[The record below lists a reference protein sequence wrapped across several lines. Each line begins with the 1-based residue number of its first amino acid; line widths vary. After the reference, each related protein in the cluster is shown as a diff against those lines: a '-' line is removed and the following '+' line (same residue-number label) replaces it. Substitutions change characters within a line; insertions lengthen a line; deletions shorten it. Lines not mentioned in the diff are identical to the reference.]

1 MAPKQKI
8 GPKAALHRLE
18 NGLRLL
24 FRSRNHTSL
33 ATEPN
38 SQPTIALNNTNWD
51 GLERFKSILEGNNA
65 TFGLLTSTITQFS
78 GCVRRFENQT
88 RAREECKILGVDLND
103 LFHVLAERFA
113 RADQMS
119 ITPES
124 FGNLARSIGQ
134 EITKLLASDEGSGPK
149 EDGSATDGSIDEIL
163 RCYRRV
169 RTLLALFAPQ
179 MNESTT
185 VWRLED
191 DEVQNTRLELL
202 SHSQAGHY
210 RAVGPE
216 NIHRTRCLQ
225 DTRTNVLQDLQEWV
239 HYGKFHKVYW
249 LSGTS
254 GSGKTTIAYSLCEYL
269 ENSGRP
275 AASFFCS
282 RDLPDC
288 RDVRRILPNV
298 AYQLARLS
306 RPLRRAISNS
316 LERDPEVCSQPIKNQ
331 FERLIAMPLEEVGH
345 TPGVDVVVVI
355 DALEECEDKDGINQL
370 LDAFFKDSSGLP
382 VKFLVTSRQNLG
394 ILDRMRA
401 SLDLLKR
408 SELRLHEIDRTVS
421 QQDVRTYLK
430 AGLERFGLSDDDLE
444 CLARRS
450 GGSFIYAVSVLKY
463 VGLGDSSGGSE
474 RLKQLLDVASSIE
487 TPSNQH
493 IDIIYTAMLDGVI
506 ENGGLD
512 ESRKAEMMLV
522 LRTAVCARDSLTVD
536 AIAELLG
543 LESSSLMIIMLYLLV
558 PGLQV
563 SDASGLGITLSEPFS
578 KYLVDPQRSGR
589 FHCNSQQDH
598 ALLVQS
604 CFHLVGAA
612 NPSFNVCNLASSYM
626 LDREVV
632 DIDERV
638 NEAISPGLWYASR
651 HWGTHLT
658 LAEPSNE
665 RLAALHSVLSKRLLL
680 WMEVMNLKR
689 SMPEA
694 AELLHEVHLWL
705 KQVECP
711 VDIRDLV
718 LDAWIFVATFSSS
731 RASDSTPHIYV
742 SALPFWP
749 AHRPVSM
756 YYMPMLRFAVD
767 AEGCREDL
775 AILGDQGSEVAHSPQ
790 SFGTFSRRT
799 DNNLHPLA
807 VGTRRP
813 VDHLV
818 AGHTREIN
826 SVVYSPDGAHVAS
839 GSDDKTI
846 RVWDARTGQP
856 VGQPFNGHT
865 GLVFSV
871 AYSPNGA
878 YIASASDDCTIR
890 IWDAYTGQAVGQP
903 LKGHTGWVRSVA
915 YSPDGAYLVSGSGD
929 NTIRIWDART
939 GLHMGEP
946 LSGHIGKVNSVAYSP
961 DSAYIASGSHDNT
974 VRIWEARTG
983 QAVGQPLKGHTDLV
997 CSVAYSPEGAYIASG
1012 SADRTVRI
1020 WSTRT
1025 GRPAGQPLRGHT
1037 GEVNSVAYSPDGAY
1051 IASGSDD
1058 KTVRIWD
1065 ARSGQPVGQPLEGH
1079 TSLVLCVAYSPNCAY
1094 VSSSSSDMT
1103 LRIWDS
1109 RAGHALQTPGAPS
1122 PPARSLAHSPSRSL
1136 VPSVFAQYFARIP
1149 DKPASVAHGSY
1160 IHTSDDSVHRWTL
1173 DDQGW
1178 AVNARKDRL
1187 IWVPQALQRS
1197 MILPP
1202 TLVQIPRGDLVR
1214 LGFRDAKLGT
1224 EWRDCFDPSQ
1234 LYS

>member
-1 MAPKQKI
+1 
-8 GPKAALHRLE
+8 
-18 NGLRLL
+18 
-24 FRSRNHTSL
+24 
-33 ATEPN
+33 
-38 SQPTIALNNTNWD
+38 
-51 GLERFKSILEGNNA
+51 
-65 TFGLLTSTITQFS
+65 
-78 GCVRRFENQT
+78 
-88 RAREECKILGVDLND
+88 
-103 LFHVLAERFA
+103 
-113 RADQMS
+113 
-119 ITPES
+119 
-124 FGNLARSIGQ
+124 
-134 EITKLLASDEGSGPK
+134 
-149 EDGSATDGSIDEIL
+149 
-163 RCYRRV
+163 
-169 RTLLALFAPQ
+169 

-191 DEVQNTRLELL
+191 DENTRLELL

-216 NIHRTRCLQ
+216 NIPRTRCLQ

-401 SLDLLKR
+401 SLDLLKQ

-450 GGSFIYAVSVLKY
+450 GGSFIYAASVLKY

-543 LESSSLMIIMLYLLV
+543 LESSSLMSIMLYLLV

-598 ALLVQS
+598 ALLLQS

-612 NPSFNVCNLASSYM
+612 NPSFNVCNLPSSYM

-658 LAEPSNE
+658 LAEPSDE

-694 AELLHEVHLWL
+694 AELLHE
-705 KQVECP
+705 QVQCP

-813 VDHLV
+813 VDQLF

-865 GLVFSV
+865 SLVFSV

-878 YIASASDDCTIR
+878 YIASASDDCTLR
-890 IWDAYTGQAVGQP
+890 IWDAY
-903 LKGHTGWVRSVA
+903 
-915 YSPDGAYLVSGSGD
+915 
-929 NTIRIWDART
+929 
-939 GLHMGEP
+939 
-946 LSGHIGKVNSVAYSP
+946 
-961 DSAYIASGSHDNT
+961 
-974 VRIWEARTG
+974 TG